1 MIALGVLLLALAVL
15 VGVVVSLE
23 ATESVSINVLG
34 WNLAT
39 DGVGAFWI
47 GAGSMLVAVVAL
59 ALIARG
65 TRRGYQVRKE
75 NRQLRKEQRRMETQR
90 AQDAPRPAY
99 SEPAEPPTDEDPHRP
114 PPPAGT

>member
-23 ATESVSINVLG
+23 ATESVSIDFLG
-34 WNLAT
+34 WNLVT

-75 NRQLRKEQRRMETQR
+75 NRQLRKEHRRMEKQR
-90 AQDAPRPAY
+90 AQDVPPAA
-99 SEPAEPPTDEDPHRP
+99 PAEPPANEDPHRP